1 MENIHVPNAC
11 NNRKKKHLHTQ
22 TSTEN
27 IVDIII
33 CSALIY
39 NKQQNGGK
47 RFFFFPI
54 FTISWTRVK
63 KKINILEL

>member
-47 RFFFFPI
+47 RFFFLPNFYHI
-54 FTISWTRVK
+54 MDQSEEKNKHT
-63 KKINILEL
+63 